1 MQDVK
6 TRERLDTVL
15 ELESIRQQAML
26 DRDMPLLRELFA
38 EDAIY
43 THSSGNVHDKEGYLG
58 ALAAGEFLYRS
69 IEIRDRHCQVLEDA
83 IVITGYSTHDV
94 VFLSGPRKLEAR
106 FLSVWIRERNTW
118 RHVAWQTTPL
128 DQPFAVPD

>member
-6 TRERLDTVL
+6 IRAQVNTVL
-15 ELESIRQQAML
+15 QLESIRQRAML
-26 DRDMPLLRELFA
+26 DRDVPLLRDLFA

-43 THSSGNVHDKEGYLG
+43 THSSGNVHDKEGYLR

-94 VFLSGPRKLEAR
+94 VFPSGPKKLEAR
-106 FLSVWIRERNTW
+106 S
-118 RHVAWQTTPL
+118 
-128 DQPFAVPD
+128 

>member
-1 MQDVK
+1 MQNVK
-6 TRERLDTVL
+6 TMARLDIVL
-15 ELESIRQQAML
+15 ELESIRQRAML
-26 DRDMPLLRELFA
+26 DRDVLLLRDLFA

-43 THSSGNVHDKEGYLG
+43 THSSGNVHDKEGYLH
-58 ALAAGEFLYRS
+58 ALSAGEFLYRS

-94 VFLSGPRKLEAR
+94 VFLSGPKKLEAR
-106 FLSVWIRERNTW
+106 FLSVWIRQRNKW

-128 DQPFAVPD
+128 D